1 MGEMRGDLPAM
12 SGAEIARL
20 FDDGTVRGSQI
31 GA

>member
-1 MGEMRGDLPAM
+1 MGEVRGDLLAM

-20 FDDGTVRGSQI
+20 FDDGTVRGSQN